1 MCFHNKPSILLM
13 LCLSFLIISSSTA
26 QPPPPP
32 YNPYD
37 SPPPFASASVDTF
50 DFVNA
55 GPFPPYRRGDY
66 GSTFRE
72 LERSASDFTMSLC
85 FYNTTPNAYTLALG
99 VDPSYFVWAANPSD
113 PVKEGAKLSLKDDGN
128 LVLVDVDGRLV
139 WQSNTSN
146 MGVIGVQSLIY
157 GQYGNMVLYDA
168 HNNTVWQSFDHPT
181 DTIFPNQ
188 FLRATGPKKLV
199 SRVSSLGGVY
209 SLVLMPNRVSLYYKS
224 ANSSNP
230 VVYYTMFKTT
240 KTLSTLQFL
249 AYDEFKPSFN
259 QQFTD
264 GTQDRYEIGD
274 LTPPADYHYE
284 IITSFMRL
292 QNDGNLKVIIY
303 QINDEG
309 DQGWF
314 PGFSVFKED
323 YAPLLTHQVD
333 SCLLPEKCGA
343 FGVCQNSTCVAC
355 PSPQGL
361 LPWTAGK
368 CVPPKLGACSL
379 RKAAKYYKVQGVEHF
394 SSMYNKGE
402 GPMALALCQ
411 SKCSLDCKC
420 VGYFY
425 HLENSRCWI
434 AYDLMTLTKS
444 GNPKHFG
451 FIKTSN

>member
-1 MCFHNKPSILLM
+1 
-13 LCLSFLIISSSTA
+13 
-26 QPPPPP
+26 
-32 YNPYD
+32 
-37 SPPPFASASVDTF
+37 
-50 DFVNA
+50 
-55 GPFPPYRRGDY
+55 
-66 GSTFRE
+66 
-72 LERSASDFTMSLC
+72 
-85 FYNTTPNAYTLALG
+85 
-99 VDPSYFVWAANPSD
+99 
-113 PVKEGAKLSLKDDGN
+113 
-128 LVLVDVDGRLV
+128 
-139 WQSNTSN
+139 
-146 MGVIGVQSLIY
+146 
-157 GQYGNMVLYDA
+157 MVLYDA

-199 SRVSSLGGVY
+199 SWVSSLRGVY
-209 SLVLMPNRVSLYYKS
+209 SLVLMPNRVFLYYKS

-264 GTQDRYEIGD
+264 GIK
-274 LTPPADYHYE
+274 
-284 IITSFMRL
+284 I
-292 QNDGNLKVIIY
+292 
-303 QINDEG
+303 G

-343 FGVCQNSTCVAC
+343 FEVCQNSTCVAC

-361 LPWTAGK
+361 LPWIAGK

-379 RKAAKYYKVQGVEHF
+379 GKAAKYYKVQGVEHF
-394 SSMYNKGE
+394 SIMYNKGE
-402 GPMALALCQ
+402 GSMALASCQ

-444 GNPKHFG
+444 GNPRHFG
-451 FIKTSN
+451 FIKTSK